1 MDSFASRH
9 FRLIMTGH
17 SSTRFSPHSDA
28 PHSGVVRAFAPG
40 GIGNLGP
47 GIDILGCAITG
58 LGDSVE
64 AMLVDQPGVRVDDP
78 GHPDLPTDPMK
89 HSSAIAAGEVLRRSR
104 KSVVGVALRVEKRL
118 PLAGGQG
125 GSAASAIA
133 GALAVNTLIGSP
145 LDDDELLRAALVA
158 EERVAG
164 RHLDNLA
171 PALIGGIVLVRSIEP
186 LSLLSLPVP
195 PTLRIVVV
203 HPGTRLRTADARSVL
218 PPVVDRTT
226 SLLQAS
232 AVAAMVAAFCTGEL
246 GLLRGAIDDRIAEPA
261 RAPLLPGFS
270 RAKAAALDAG
280 ALGCSI
286 AGGGPSSFA
295 LVDGT
300 PTADAV
306 LLAMLNAYAGE
317 GLEASGRV
325 AEVDERGAWAES
337 VVAEAPPP

>member
-1 MDSFASRH
+1 MDLAASRH
-9 FRLIMTGH
+9 YRLIMTGH
-17 SSTRFSPHSDA
+17 SPPLSPYTDV
-28 PHSGVVRAFAPG
+28 PRSGVVRAFAPG

-47 GIDILGCAITG
+47 GLDILGCAITG

-64 AMLVDQPGVRVDDP
+64 ATLIDEPGVRLDDP
-78 GHPDLPTDPMK
+78 GHPDLPTDPTK
-89 HSSAIAAGEVLRRSR
+89 HSSAIAASEVLRRSR
-104 KSVVGVALRVEKRL
+104 RPIVGVALRVEKKL

-171 PALIGGIVLVRSIEP
+171 PALFGGIVLVRSIDP
-186 LSLLSLPVP
+186 LSLVSLPVP
-195 PTLRIVVV
+195 PALRLVVV
-203 HPGTRLRTADARSVL
+203 HPGTQLRTADARSVL
-218 PPVVDRTT
+218 PSKIDRAT

-232 AVAAMVAAFCTGEL
+232 AVGAMVAAFCTGEL
-246 GLLRGAIDDRIAEPA
+246 ELLRGAIDDRIAEPA
-261 RAPLLPGFS
+261 RAPLLPGFA
-270 RAKAAALDAG
+270 RAKSAALEAG

-295 LVDGT
+295 LVNGSR
-300 PTADAV
+300 TADAV
-306 LLAMLNAYAGE
+306 LLAMLNAYADE
-317 GLEASGRV
+317 GLEATGRV
-325 AEVDERGAWAES
+325 AEVDERGAWAKA
-337 VVAEAPPP
+337 VVAESPPP